1 LGQPGDAR
9 RINAFIAHTWIF
21 NILRRDKVRIIILA
35 LYMALF
41 IVACGGSSTPSTT
54 KEPADQT
61 KIGVFIDAPVKGL
74 AYTSLP
80 SGKKGITNEKGEFEY
95 IDGDMVSF
103 NMGSIELGNAIPDKE
118 KTVKVTQLKQAILV
132 AQLLQ
137 VLDADADEDKIDV
150 SDIVIPEAIVEAI
163 QKN

>member
-1 LGQPGDAR
+1 
-9 RINAFIAHTWIF
+9 
-21 NILRRDKVRIIILA
+21 
-35 LYMALF
+35 MALF

-118 KTVKVTQLKQAILV
+118 KTVKVTQLKEAILV

-163 QKN
+163 EKKLKGTDDNTADNEDSTETDMEDEPKKATETEKG